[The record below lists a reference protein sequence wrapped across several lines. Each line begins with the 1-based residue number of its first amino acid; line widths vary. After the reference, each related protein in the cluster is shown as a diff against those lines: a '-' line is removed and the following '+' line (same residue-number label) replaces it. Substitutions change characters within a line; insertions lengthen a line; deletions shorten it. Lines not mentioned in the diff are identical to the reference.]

1 MKIGKNPE
9 AGQADA
15 LARAS
20 LTPRSGAA
28 ASQDA
33 AAGSATKKV
42 DGQSSDTVQLSAQSL
57 ALSSAA
63 AAASESGSVTSQ
75 QKIAEVRQAIAE
87 GRFNVNAQVVAER
100 MISQA
105 AELLQSLTVRGPNG

>member
-1 MKIGKNPE
+1 MKIGKNQDP
-9 AGQADA
+9 GQADA
-15 LARAS
+15 LARAALS
-20 LTPRSGAA
+20 PRSGAA
-28 ASQDA
+28 ASQDTA
-33 AAGSATKKV
+33 ATSPTRKV
-42 DGQSSDTVQLSAQSL
+42 DGQSRDTVQLSAQSL

-63 AAASESGSVTSQ
+63 TAAAETGSVASQ

-105 AELLQSLTVRGPNG
+105 AELLQSLTVRNPNS